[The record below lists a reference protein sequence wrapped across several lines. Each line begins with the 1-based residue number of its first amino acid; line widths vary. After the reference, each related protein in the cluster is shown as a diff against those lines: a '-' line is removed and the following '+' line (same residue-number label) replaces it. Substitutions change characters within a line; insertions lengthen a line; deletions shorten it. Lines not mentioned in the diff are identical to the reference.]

1 MKNNIEINAQS
12 SIKIIGD
19 EKVFYIDPYLIN
31 KDINDADYIF
41 ITHEHYD
48 HLSDEDI
55 KKVIKEDTIIIVPE
69 SCYEKVLELGYP
81 NEIVKVKPN
90 SKYSVE
96 DLTFATIKAYNTN
109 KLYHPESN
117 NWVGYLIDID
127 NKKYFITGD
136 TDINK
141 ENKQVKCD
149 FLLIPIGGVYTM
161 NYEEAALLT
170 NIIKPIVAI
179 PTHYKTIVGSEEDAK
194 KYIELLDKDIESK
207 ILY

>member
-12 SIKIIGD
+12 SIKIVGENKI
-19 EKVFYIDPYLIN
+19 FYIDPYLIE

-41 ITHEHYD
+41 ITHDHYD
-48 HLSDEDI
+48 HLSNDDI
-55 KKVIKEDTIIIVPE
+55 KKVIKEDTILIVPE
-69 SCYEKVLELGYP
+69 SCYDKFLQLGYP

-90 SKYSVE
+90 SKYVVE
-96 DLTFATIKAYNTN
+96 DLSFATIPAYNMN
-109 KLYHPESN
+109 KLYHLESQG
-117 NWVGYLIDID
+117 WVGYLIDID

-149 FLLIPIGGVYTM
+149 ILLLPVGGVYTM
-161 NYEEAALLT
+161 NYEEAATLT
-170 NIIKPIVAI
+170 NIIKPQLAI
-179 PTHYKTIVGSEEDAK
+179 PTHYKTIVGKEEDAI
-194 KYIELLDKDIESK
+194 KYTELLDNDIDFK